1 MHKRIGFVVSI
12 GSLSGLLFLRATGL
26 CPQLMEHARHIHSA
40 VSVCSEEVALCL
52 RQSSWQTL
60 RTQAIVIGQRAG
72 EHRCRNTCINGGLD
86 DSAPGILGIGKELG
100 EIRIKCQGS
109 RVPIGVG
116 VGDAVEEFRSDNAAA
131 APDLGNGSQV
141 DIPAVLLGTVF
152 DLIKSLRI
160 GDDLG
165 SEQCTTHILDEGRLI
180 FRCNGLVRTSRRILL
195 CCLPQ
200 FRVA

>member
-100 EIRIKCQGS
+100 EIRIKWSSLLKAKIEKRIVTAIHQ
-109 RVPIGVG
+109 IGG
-116 VGDAVEEFRSDNAAA
+116 AKRQRSNHQNWRHNLARLFRQLL
-131 APDLGNGSQV
+131 PDIYAQRGGSQCQNNQR
-141 DIPAVLLGTVF
+141 
-152 DLIKSLRI
+152 KRI
-160 GDDLG
+160 V
-165 SEQCTTHILDEGRLI
+165 S
-180 FRCNGLVRTSRRILL
+180 
-195 CCLPQ
+195 
-200 FRVA
+200 